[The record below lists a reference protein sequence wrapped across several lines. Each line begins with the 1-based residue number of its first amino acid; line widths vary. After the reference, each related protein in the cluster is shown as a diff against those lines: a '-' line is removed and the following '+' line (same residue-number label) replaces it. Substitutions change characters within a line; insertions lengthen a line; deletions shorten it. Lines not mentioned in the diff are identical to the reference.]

1 MAQRWAMPLAMTFQ
15 EQLTQLVEHATQAG
29 KERIAT
35 RLESY
40 TNTVIAS
47 LREDWDD
54 FELAELTSDAEEAGE
69 GAMWLDAAECVRNQ
83 VLDGKAAFADVSLLK
98 STARDVASEV
108 EQLFASKT
116 LPGKG
121 LVYVLWSEAPE
132 HYAYVGRVS
141 GPKKLKFSGKGPL
154 ARALESA
161 DTLSLLVPVKGGE
174 ANLSSISSSII
185 HLSRCQTEAD
195 PEFNDD
201 VDADMP
207 DSDAWKPIV
216 ALSDLLEH
224 AGVHLNNRA
233 KTGED

>member
-54 FELAELTSDAEEAGE
+54 FELAELTSDAA
-69 GAMWLDAAECVRNQ
+69 
-83 VLDGKAAFADVSLLK
+83 KAAFADVSLLK
-98 STARDVASEV
+98 STARAVASEV

-161 DTLSLLVPVKGGE
+161 DTLSLVVPVKGGE